1 DFLIDFVIEQT
12 GYPREIVELDA
23 DLEADLGIDSI
34 RKAQLFGEIGQ
45 KYDLQADDDLSLDD
59 FPTLRHLLEYMEP
72 RVGGGSASEHVGQVT
87 DREHI
92 VSSAT
97 DDGDVYRSQAFLAG
111 EEKGRCNREK
121 IQQWA
126 RLYSSVL
133 KFEDAPVFPREIGEE
148 LDGVASGAGVSASV
162 VRAAMARPFDALGFF
177 EVIASVRPDE
187 TGVALGFGRHVAPH
201 AEAFSEGFVHGST
214 LSVPG
219 LPGALCGWNQN
230 GLVAWVGRS
239 IRSSD
244 GDAHI
249 RNPASIAVD
258 HAIRT
263 TGSMADATDLLRRM
277 CPLDAP
283 VFLLCVSEQ
292 QICRVDG
299 NGEANTFSNEMGA
312 VDAQSPLARVAL
324 HDGQKNVSEAIHAL
338 VGKDEEEQ
346 ARMSATSYWLAL
358 RVVNGK
364 ARVSYGGPTTQWHPD
379 VTESFPSLWVSKE
392 NVPLPAKPAVRRHKT
407 TSVTSRY
414 VLNHC
419 EMAAAAGGRQLS
431 GQRVLVLG
439 SGSVAEAV
447 AAEVQQHGA
456 EAVVV
461 PCEGR
466 RDAEQLI
473 EQQESLGALTHVI
486 VAVADGSPSAETCS
500 HLQSLLES
508 VFFICQQWIIKRVE
522 VGDIHDATL
531 TAVTRLGGQFGIE
544 TPVED
549 VAGGGLAGLFKN
561 IAREFP
567 ELQVRVVDHA
577 SEAHPSEIAHST
589 ITEICTAGNV
599 VEIGYRAGK
608 RLQIVSREE
617 AVPEAAPP
625 LDAVSQGSVW
635 LVTGGARG
643 VTAACAR
650 AFGKQYKLRL
660 ALVGSTELV
669 DVESEWLHLN
679 ESGTKALK
687 GRLMVEAK
695 QRGEDP
701 RRTWK
706 AVEKTIEIRRS
717 LAAFKEE
724 GVEAHYFSCDLSD
737 EEMVRQLVAD
747 VERQVGPIRGIVHG
761 AGYESACR
769 FEKKTYAGFSA
780 TVGPKALGLE
790 YLLAAT
796 DQKIL
801 GAVIGFGSTSGRFGG
816 HGQADYAMANDLLAK
831 MVGRIRADR
840 NIPATVFHWHAWD
853 EVGMASR
860 PESRFVLEQF
870 GLKFMPLAEG
880 VQHFLDEIA
889 AGLPASEV
897 VVTEPAFCEAA
908 GCVMSE
914 AADETSTSAGSL
926 INNVQPTAEGVSV
939 SVDFEP
945 TRDRFLVEHTQYG
958 RPLLPAVMAAELIAQ
973 SALAAGVT
981 GAVRE
986 LRNVTIHRPFGF
998 STDAQREVTV
1008 TVGQQTATGEVPV
1021 VGWAAVQNAGGD
1033 QSGDPREHFS
1043 GSVLV
1048 DATGR
1053 IDKPLDDQLFPF
1065 NPMVYQEDA
1074 PLRHGQSFRTLSGLF
1089 LDRSGGWGR
1098 LTAPDP
1104 HIVAAPRGAHGW
1116 TVPIALLD
1124 GCIVGCAV
1132 YSYILLGKRVEVPLR
1147 FERLRFADTA
1157 RENEKCTVRMFYR
1170 SHDEKESIYDFILY
1184 GSDNRP
1190 ILALDGLHLARVP
1203 SRQESQ

>member
-1 DFLIDFVIEQT
+1 
-12 GYPREIVELDA
+12 
-23 DLEADLGIDSI
+23 
-34 RKAQLFGEIGQ
+34 
-45 KYDLQADDDLSLDD
+45 
-59 FPTLRHLLEYMEP
+59 MEP
-72 RVGGGSASEHVGQVT
+72 RVGGASASEHMGQVT
-87 DREHI
+87 DREHT
-92 VSSAT
+92 VSSAA
-97 DDGDVYRSQAFLAG
+97 DDNDVYRSQAFLAG

-148 LDGVASGAGVSASV
+148 LDGVAAGAGVSASV
-162 VRAAMARPFDALGFF
+162 VRAAMARPLDALGFF
-177 EVIASVRPDE
+177 EVIASVRPDA

-201 AEAFSEGFVHGST
+201 AEAFSEGSVHGST

-219 LPGALCGWNQN
+219 LPGTLCGWNQN

-244 GDAHI
+244 GNAHT
-249 RNPASIAVD
+249 RSPASIAVD
-258 HAIRT
+258 YAIRT
-263 TGSMADATDLLRRM
+263 TGSMVDATDLLRQM

-283 VFLLCVSEQ
+283 VFLLCMSEQ
-292 QICRVDG
+292 KICRVDG
-299 NGEANTFSNEMGA
+299 NGEVNIFSNEMGA

-324 HDGQKNVSEAIHAL
+324 HDGQKSVSEAIYAL

-364 ARVSYGGPTTQWHPD
+364 ARVSSGGPTTQWYPD
-379 VTESFPSLWVSKE
+379 VTESFRSLRVPKE

-461 PCEGR
+461 PCEGHC
-466 RDAEQLI
+466 DAEQLI

-486 VAVADGSPSAETCS
+486 VAVADGSPSAETRS

-508 VFFICQQWIIKRVE
+508 VFFVCQQWIIKRVE

-577 SEAHPSEIAHST
+577 SETHPSEIARST

-617 AVPEAAPP
+617 AVPEAALP

-679 ESGTKALK
+679 ESETKALK

-701 RRTWK
+701 RRAWK

-769 FEKKTYAGFSA
+769 FEKKTHAGFSA

-897 VVTEPAFCEAA
+897 VITEPAFCEAA

-914 AADETSTSAGSL
+914 AAGETSTSVGSL
-926 INNVQPTAEGVSV
+926 IKNVQPTAEGVSV

-1157 RENEKCTVRMFYR
+1157 RENEKCTVRMYYR

-1203 SRQESQ
+1203 TREESQ